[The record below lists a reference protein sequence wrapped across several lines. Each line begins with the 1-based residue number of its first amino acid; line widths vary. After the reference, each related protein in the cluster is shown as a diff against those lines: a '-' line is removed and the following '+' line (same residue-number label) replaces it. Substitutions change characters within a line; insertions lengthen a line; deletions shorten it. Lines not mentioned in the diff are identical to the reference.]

1 MKTIILFIIIVN
13 SFFTLTAQ
21 TQISGEIKDIEGLP
35 LVGANIYIKDSYDG
49 ATSDLDGK
57 FNFDTSTTG
66 TQILVV
72 QYLGYNS
79 VEKNIDLTKNN
90 SNLIF
95 TLIEDTSSLDPV
107 VLIAGSFDA
116 SDEKKAVVFKPMDIV
131 TTASASGDIYGA
143 LSTLPGSQTVGE
155 EGRLFVRGGEAYET
169 KTHIDGLQVDTP
181 YLFRLQD
188 IPTRGRFSPLLF
200 SGTMFSTGGYSA
212 EYGQALSSVLLLTTN
227 GIPAEDKI
235 NISLYSLGLGLSQT
249 KVFKKSAY
257 ILSLDYSNFK
267 PYFNTVPQTSEWEKP
282 PESFYSTFGF
292 VTETRNDGF
301 NKTLIS
307 YNSDKSKIFY
317 PFYGFDQ
324 PNISIALLNNNVFI
338 KNSHKQYL
346 TDRTKIHAGISFNY
360 DNTIIELDTIAIN
373 DKLISSQFKVAL
385 TTRFS
390 NKIELSYGGDLFY
403 KNYKETITIISDE
416 SDFIFKDFQGAYFT
430 EAQFSL
436 SSKLAFRLGV
446 RGEYSNT
453 LNSYKI
459 MPRVSLAYKISKY
472 SQFSSAYGIF
482 NQNPEFQY
490 LKFTDKLN
498 PETASHYILN
508 YQYKNKNRVFRVEGY
523 YKKYDNLVTFITENV
538 NSEDNY
544 QNNGFGYAKGVD
556 IFYRDSETIKNGDF
570 WLSYSFLDTKK
581 LYKDYIRSATP
592 TFFSKHNLSFVY
604 KQWISKIKS
613 HIGMTYTFASGRP
626 YFDPNKPDELFLSDK
641 TKDYN
646 NLSINYAYDMS
657 KISKFPVTFYAS
669 VSNVLGSKNIFGFK
683 NAFNTSSNSYD
694 LIPVQPQADR
704 FYLVAFFITLNK

>member
-1 MKTIILFIIIVN
+1 MLFIIIAN
-13 SFFTLTAQ
+13 SFLTLTAQ
-21 TQISGEIKDIEGLP
+21 THISGDIKNTKGLP
-35 LVGANIYIKDSYDG
+35 LDGANIYIKDSYDG
-49 ATSDLDGK
+49 ATSDVEGK
-57 FNFDTSTTG
+57 FNFETSTTG

-79 VEKNIDLTKNN
+79 VEKSIDLSKNN
-90 SNLIF
+90 NNLSFI
-95 TLIEDTSSLDPV
+95 LMEDTSSLEPV

-116 SDEKKAVVFKPMDIV
+116 SDEKKAVVFKPMDIA

-155 EGRLFVRGGEAYET
+155 EGRLFVRGGEAYEA
-169 KTHIDGLQVDTP
+169 KTHIDGLQVDVP
-181 YLFRLQD
+181 YLYRLQD

-227 GIPAEDKI
+227 GIPSEDKI

-249 KVFKKSAY
+249 KVLKKSAY

-267 PYFNTVPQTSEWEKP
+267 PYFNVIPQITAWKKP
-282 PESFYSTFGF
+282 PESFYSTLAF
-292 VTETRNDGF
+292 VTETKNDGL

-307 YNSDKSKIFY
+307 YNRDESKILY
-317 PFYGFDQ
+317 PYYGYDQ
-324 PNISIALLNNNVFI
+324 PNTLISLLNNNVFI
-338 KNSHKQYL
+338 KNSHKQYI
-346 TDRTKIHAGISFNY
+346 TDRTKIHTGISFNY
-360 DNTIIELDTIAIN
+360 DKTLIELDTIAID
-373 DKLISSQFKVAL
+373 DKLISSQLKTAL

-416 SDFIFKDFQGAYFT
+416 SDFIFKDFQGALFA
-430 EAQFSL
+430 EAQFSP
-436 SSKLAFRLGV
+436 SPKLAFRLGV

-453 LNSYKI
+453 LNSSKI
-459 MPRVSLAYKISKY
+459 MPRISLAYKINKY

-490 LKFTDKLN
+490 LKFTDKLD
-498 PETASHYILN
+498 PETANHFILN

-523 YKKYDNLVTFITENV
+523 YKKYDNLVTYITENI

-544 QNNGFGYAKGVD
+544 QNNGFGYAKGID
-556 IFYRDSETIKNGDF
+556 IFYRDSETIKNGNF
-570 WLSYSFLDTKK
+570 WFSYSFLDTEK
-581 LYKDYIRSATP
+581 LYKDFVNSATP
-592 TFFSKHNLSFVY
+592 SFFSKHNFSFVY
-604 KQWISKIKS
+604 KQWISKINS

-626 YFDPNKPDELFLSDK
+626 YFDPNKPNELFLSDK
-641 TKDYN
+641 TKNYN

-657 KISKFPVTFYAS
+657 NIAKFPVTFYAS
-669 VSNVLGSKNIFGFK
+669 VNNVLGSKNIFGYK
-683 NAFNTSSNSYD
+683 NAFNTNSNSYD
-694 LIPVQPQADR
+694 LIPIQPQADR
-704 FYLVAFFITLNK
+704 FYLIALFITLNK